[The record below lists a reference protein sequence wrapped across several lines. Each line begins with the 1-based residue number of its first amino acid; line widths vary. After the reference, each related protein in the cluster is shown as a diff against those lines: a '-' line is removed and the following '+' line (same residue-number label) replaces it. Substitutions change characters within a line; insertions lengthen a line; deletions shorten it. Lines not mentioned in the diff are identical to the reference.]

1 MKQLCKECQRKGAES
16 WDVFKIGKYCII
28 YCIPMRTEI
37 DREDRDGIVKTYEG
51 VEFKHSLSV
60 IIVAEA
66 TNQLVNL
73 WWEDE

>member
-1 MKQLCKECQRKGAES
+1 
-16 WDVFKIGKYCII
+16 
-28 YCIPMRTEI
+28 MRTEI
-37 DREDRDGIVKTYEG
+37 DREDRDGIVKTYER

-60 IIVAEA
+60 VIVAEA